1 MLWDFVEFEM
11 KKKGYSQYQLA
22 KKMGVSSSVITEL
35 KKGNI
40 KKPSFELMCKIADAL
55 EVSLDVF
62 KKE

>member
-1 MLWDFVEFEM
+1 MLWDLVEFEM

-40 KKPSFELMCKIADAL
+40 KKPSVELMCKIAAAL
-55 EVSLDVF
+55 DVSLDVF
-62 KKE
+62 RKE